1 MKTRIIYF
9 IAEGML
15 WYFSALCV
23 SVQIINIGRFYA
35 WLISRWKM
43 LPLTFFSSTPVLF
56 IAVQT
61 PTSACHCW
69 VFFFLQLSLFSL
81 TFCLASALA
90 TLLGVTGRYSILSST
105 PVLNTTLNS
114 AAWMS
119 ELFTTPADGG
129 MQQLNSGSCV
139 SEQKQRWG
147 CCAGLRARC
156 KNEVCEKKAALGSWV
171 KGKTQERR
179 GGEIF

>member
-1 MKTRIIYF
+1 MTNIQMENVTAYF
-9 IAEGML
+9 
-15 WYFSALCV
+15 FFFNS
-23 SVQIINIGRFYA
+23 R
-35 WLISRWKM
+35 LIHRCANTHICLS
-43 LPLTFFSSTPVLF
+43 LLSL
-56 IAVQT
+56 
-61 PTSACHCW
+61 
-69 VFFFLQLSLFSL
+69 FFLQLSLFSL